1 MRRSSRTVLL
11 TALAPALLLLAV
23 APPAARAQAPKML
36 RFGLGGGVSLPVNH
50 VKDTLKNG
58 YVLQGVVSLL
68 LPGSPFALR
77 ATANYNRF
85 QGRDTF
91 TTSAGV
97 SHGTIIS
104 GLGNLSFYLIHK
116 GFLQPYV
123 SAGLGAFS
131 VGTTTTVAGADSTDT
146 KLHFGLNAAAGAE
159 FHFSPSVSGYLEA
172 RLENVYTEKGFS
184 AEVTDTK
191 NIRVLPIV
199 FGIMF

>member
-1 MRRSSRTVLL
+1 MRRPVLVVLL
-11 TALAPALLLLAV
+11 ALATLNAL
-23 APPAARAQAPKML
+23 PPAARAQAPKML

-97 SHGTIIS
+97 SHGTIVS
-104 GLGNLSFYLIHK
+104 GLGNLSFYLIHS

-131 VGTTTTVAGADSTDT
+131 VGTTTTTNGVDSTDT
-146 KLHFGLNAAAGAE
+146 KLHFGINAAAGVE
-159 FHFSPSVSGYLEA
+159 LHFSPSVSGYVEA
-172 RLENVYTEKGFS
+172 RLENVYTDQGFS
-184 AEVTDTK
+184 AEVTDVN